1 VIVSYGLEGNSE
13 TMVGLHK
20 RPQKGITLTII
31 KDFFYFKKLG
41 RINTLSSSICG
52 TDVRDVMNSK
62 LILLKII
69 SKLHET
75 RLLRSFRS
83 RN

>member
-1 VIVSYGLEGNSE
+1 MIVSYGLEGNSE
-13 TMVGLHK
+13 TNAGLHTT
-20 RPQKGITLTII
+20 PQKGLTLTII

-52 TDVRDVMNSK
+52 TDVINFK

-69 SKLHET
+69 S
-75 RLLRSFRS
+75 
-83 RN
+83 